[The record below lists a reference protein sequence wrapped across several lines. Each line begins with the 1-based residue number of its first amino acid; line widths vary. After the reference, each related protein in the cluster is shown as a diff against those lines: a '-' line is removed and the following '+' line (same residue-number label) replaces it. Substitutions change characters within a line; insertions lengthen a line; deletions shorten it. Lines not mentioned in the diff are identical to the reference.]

1 MPVLDVKTKLLK
13 MKGSWPDPDL
23 FTKVAW
29 PVLSVQ
35 DNWIFRL
42 ILMEGMV
49 EFIAKI
55 AMQRNLDTKEDL
67 GKKLESFKFLPFKS
81 VIMSY

>member
-1 MPVLDVKTKLLK
+1 MPVSDVKTKLLK

-42 ILMEGMV
+42 ISVEGMV

-55 AMQRNLDTKEDL
+55 AMQKNLDTKEDL
-67 GKKLESFKFLPFKS
+67 GKKFSNFCPSK
-81 VIMSY
+81 VW